1 MSRERWQQLDRGGG
15 GGFNFS
21 EWGDNF
27 KRSMTGLFQT
37 VATILLFAAALGALA
52 LWKPLLSLL
61 GRLVRSVLRL
71 DGNPR
76 AQLAKQSAAPQA
88 DLSKQERLGNVEE
101 AVISKYAA
109 ADDDEEEGG
118 ENEE

>member
-1 MSRERWQQLDRGGG
+1 MLTYCLVHAGGGG

-27 KRSMTGLFQT
+27 KRSLTGFFQT

-61 GRLVRSVLRL
+61 NRVVSAVVGALCVRAALCGQQHGGWGRACYR
-71 DGNPR
+71 N
-76 AQLAKQSAAPQA
+76 
-88 DLSKQERLGNVEE
+88 
-101 AVISKYAA
+101 
-109 ADDDEEEGG
+109 
-118 ENEE
+118 